1 MRTPALH
8 VHYAAM
14 LVVVRRGHAHAGAV
28 TCTTPRCS
36 SWSCARRRCHVH
48 DAAMLVVSLEERSG
62 RSVRSLFV
70 YLDLRDSQ
78 STTDFDQ

>member
-1 MRTPALH
+1 
-8 VHYAAM
+8 
-14 LVVVRRGHAHAGAV
+14 
-28 TCTTPRCS
+28 
-36 SWSCARRRCHVH
+36 VH